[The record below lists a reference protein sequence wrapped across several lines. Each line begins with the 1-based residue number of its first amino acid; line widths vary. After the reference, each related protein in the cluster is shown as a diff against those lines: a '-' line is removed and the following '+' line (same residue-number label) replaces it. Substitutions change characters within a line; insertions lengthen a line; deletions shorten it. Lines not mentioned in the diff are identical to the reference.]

1 MTLRRELETC
11 TKCEWLVPKRKAV
24 VMAEGICPT
33 DIMFL
38 CSSPKD
44 REETQSQPFAG
55 LSGKFFRST
64 TQYVFNNQ
72 FRLSYLCTIMCKTPK
87 REATDVE
94 ISNCRSNIIKQ
105 INLFNPKVI
114 VALGK
119 TAQAFIL
126 NCPLEKT
133 SHSLVGT
140 LSEFKLKSKTIP
152 VIITF
157 DPQQVLKDRPKL
169 ESIFVRHLRAAM
181 KLTFAF

>member
-1 MTLRRELETC
+1 
-11 TKCEWLVPKRKAV
+11 
-24 VMAEGICPT
+24 
-33 DIMFL
+33 
-38 CSSPKD
+38 
-44 REETQSQPFAG
+44 
-55 LSGKFFRST
+55 
-64 TQYVFNNQ
+64 
-72 FRLSYLCTIMCKTPK
+72 MCKTPK